1 MLVGLC
7 SLKSSPGVTTTALTL
22 AGAWPSVGA
31 RPTVVELDARG
42 GDVAWR
48 FGLAANPG
56 LRSLAVAAR
65 IRPAPEL
72 LAAHTQS
79 VGAAG
84 VSVVVAPVER
94 DAARHAAASLTAL
107 LDVLGEAPEPV
118 LVDLGEVDLQDL
130 DTRSL
135 LAGVAKLLVV
145 ARAVPEQIARLQAA
159 LQDLLSVQPQV
170 KAVLVGD
177 IEHREVAGMLALPV
191 AGVLPLIDPDAGPLE
206 RLIGLRSRRSFKV
219 AAMRLATE
227 LSAGI
232 EPFGSVRGATSD
244 YAEASR

>member
-22 AGAWPSVGA
+22 AGAWPSGGA
-31 RPTVVELDARG
+31 RPTVVELDSRG

-65 IRPAPEL
+65 VHPVPEL
-72 LAAHTQS
+72 LAAHAQP
-79 VGAAG
+79 VGTAM
-84 VSVVVAPVER
+84 VPVVVAPLAR
-94 DAARHAAASLTAL
+94 DAARHAAASLTEL
-107 LDVLGEAPEPV
+107 LDVLVKAPEPV
-118 LVDLGEVDLQDL
+118 LVDLGEIDAKDP

-135 LAGVAKLLVV
+135 LAGVATLVVV

-159 LQDLLSVQPQV
+159 TEDLLRVHPGVS
-170 KAVLVGD
+170 AVLVGD
-177 IEHREVAGMLALPV
+177 IEHREAAGMLAVPV
-191 AGVLPLIDPDAGPLE
+191 AGVLPVINPDAGPLA
-206 RLIGLRSRRSFKV
+206 RLIGMRSRKLFQA

-227 LSAGI
+227 LSSGI
-232 EPFGSVRGATSD
+232 EPSGLMREVTND
-244 YAEASR
+244 HAEVSR

>member
-1 MLVGLC
+1 VLVGLC

-65 IRPAPEL
+65 ARPTPEL
-72 LAAHTQS
+72 LVAHAQP

-84 VSVVVAPVER
+84 VPVVAAPVER
-94 DAARHAAASLTAL
+94 DAARHAAASLTEL
-107 LDVLGEAPEPV
+107 LDALGETPEPV
-118 LVDLGEVDLQDL
+118 LVDLGQVDLSDP

-135 LAGVAKLLVV
+135 VAGVALLLVV
-145 ARAVPEQIARLQAA
+145 ARAVPEQFARLQAA
-159 LQDLLSVQPQV
+159 TQDFLGVHPRV
-170 KAVLVGD
+170 EAVLVGD
-177 IEHREVAGMLALPV
+177 IENREAAGMLALPV
-191 AGVLPLIDPDAGPLE
+191 AGVLPLIDADAGPLA
-206 RLIGLRSRRSFKV
+206 RLIGVRSRRSFKA

-227 LSAGI
+227 LSSGI
-232 EPFGSVRGATSD
+232 EPFGSVSEATND
-244 YAEASR
+244 HAEVSR

>member
-31 RPTVVELDARG
+31 RPTVVELDGRG

-56 LRSLAVAAR
+56 LRSLAVASR
-65 IRPAPEL
+65 VRPAPEL
-72 LAAHTQS
+72 LTAHAQP
-79 VGAAG
+79 VGAAR
-84 VSVVVAPVER
+84 VPVVAAPVGR

-107 LDVLGEAPEPV
+107 LDVLSEAPEPV
-118 LVDLGEVDLQDL
+118 LVDFGEVDAKDP
-130 DTRSL
+130 DTSCL
-135 LAGVAKLLVV
+135 LAGLTMLVVV

-159 LQDLLSVQPQV
+159 TEDLLRVHSRVN
-170 KAVLVGD
+170 AVLVGD
-177 IEHREVAGMLALPV
+177 IEHREATEMLALPV
-191 AGVLPLIDPDAGPLE
+191 AGVLPLINPDASSLV
-206 RLIGLRSRRSFKV
+206 RLIGVHSRRSFEA

-227 LSAGI
+227 LSSGI
-232 EPFGSVRGATSD
+232 GPSGSVREAVND
-244 YAEASR
+244 HAEVSL